1 MAVPH
6 GARPE
11 PGVPRGRPR
20 ECEGGGRGLGAVPT
34 QALASAAGPCEGLLG
49 PDAGVALSWTQ
60 VAGPLSSSPP
70 APRRLQWLGQVHVE
84 PMMPPGWVA
93 RGRDLWDKLV
103 GLPWAGLRC
112 GCTCSQ
118 HCGSRGTRTP
128 GRALSHQPRLLSGSP
143 RGPASGCPG
152 QQRLRGFLLEL
163 QTREHVVPHAFL
175 PAPHGATSRSRQEP
189 GSSATGPQAGR
200 RSPSAGISDPL
211 KTEVGLHS
219 RASSHVSLEACVG
232 QGAGALEMVTIS
244 RAEPETGNRKK
255 ERKA

>member
-1 MAVPH
+1 M
-6 GARPE
+6 
-11 PGVPRGRPR
+11 
-20 ECEGGGRGLGAVPT
+20 PT

-70 APRRLQWLGQVHVE
+70 R
-84 PMMPPGWVA
+84 PMQAAVAGPGA
-93 RGRDLWDKLV
+93 RGAHDAAGV
-103 GLPWAGLRC
+103 GGGRGGTFGTSWWGSPGLAS
-112 GCTCSQ
+112 GAAAPAASTAA
-118 HCGSRGTRTP
+118 RGGPRTL

-232 QGAGALEMVTIS
+232 HGAGALEMVTIS